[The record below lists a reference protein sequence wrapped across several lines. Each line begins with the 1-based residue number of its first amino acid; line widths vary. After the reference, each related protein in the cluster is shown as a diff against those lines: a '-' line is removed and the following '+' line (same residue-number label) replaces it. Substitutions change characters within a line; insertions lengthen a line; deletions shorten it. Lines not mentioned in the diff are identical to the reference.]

1 MIMGDSIAV
10 GIHAQAPR
18 CAMLAHKGWT
28 SARWHQRYRTI
39 RVDADRVVISLGS
52 NDGHGD
58 TASQIAAIR
67 AQVDARHVVW
77 IIPACNRRAARAV
90 MVEAARHGDA
100 MLRIPALSGDGV
112 HPTPRGYRVLEQF
125 SRVRGGGDTKRSVL
139 PSPAL
144 Q

>member
-28 SARWHQRYRTI
+28 SARWHQHYRTI
-39 RVDADRVVISLGS
+39 RIDADRVVISLGS

-58 TASQIAAIR
+58 TASQIRAIR

-77 IIPACNRRAARAV
+77 IVPACNQRAARAV
-90 MVEAARHGDA
+90 MAKASRHGDA
-100 MLRIPALSGDGV
+100 VLHIPALSGDGV
-112 HPTPRGYRVLEQF
+112 HPTRRGYI
-125 SRVRGGGDTKRSVL
+125 
-139 PSPAL
+139 AL
-144 Q
+144 AQHSMIIAR